1 MIVKNDFKITH
12 LDLKDCKE
20 DVLTKWDIKHTID
33 NINKLINECE
43 LDKRYIVWSGN
54 DNIGI
59 EKNISYYYETMI
71 SILASIKKLL
81 LNKIKDE
88 AYLERLITLGLGEEV
103 DK

>member
-1 MIVKNDFKITH
+1 MIVKNKFNITH
-12 LDLKDCKE
+12 SDLENCDKN
-20 DVLTKWDIKHTID
+20 VLSKWDIKDTID
-33 NINKLINECE
+33 NINRLINECE
-43 LDKRYIVWSGN
+43 LDKRFIVWSGN

-88 AYLERLITLGLGEEV
+88 AYLEQLIKLGLREEV